1 MSFLN
6 GNEGIIFFFLF
17 VWGTAFALLFLR
29 VLTIKNKIKLKTSPL
44 VFKAILRSTVLALLF
59 VALSGPYLSE
69 KKGTETSVSL
79 SRDFLIALDLSHSML
94 ANDLKPNRLERAKL
108 FLKEVSQKLK
118 GDNFGLVIFSSNAYI
133 QCPLT
138 YDTEYF
144 NKMLG
149 FAHPRLVPMKGT
161 DLYPVL
167 NTALDRLT
175 HRDQID
181 SKSKIIILVSDGED
195 FGEEMI
201 PIAEKI
207 KDAGIKV
214 YCVGIGTEAG
224 GNIKLQ
230 KGFKRD
236 YDGNLVN
243 TKLNSRS
250 LEKLASITNGEYFE
264 ISDSK
269 YELNDLILSLDKIK
283 GQKNSLEKRHAPKT
297 VFYHYFLL
305 VAFLLLI
312 VDFIVKPKLIAF

>member
-6 GNEGIIFFFLF
+6 INEGIIIFFLF
-17 VWGTAFALLFLR
+17 VWVVAFLLLIFR
-29 VLTIKNKIKLKTSPL
+29 VLIIKRKIDLKSWPL
-44 VFKAILRSTVLALLF
+44 IFKALIRTAILFCLLIALA
-59 VALSGPYLSE
+59 GPHISE
-69 KKGTETSVSL
+69 KKGIKTSISS

-94 ANDLKPNRLERAKL
+94 ANDLKPNRLDRAKL
-108 FLKEVSQKLK
+108 FLTDLSNKLK
-118 GDNFGLVIFSSNAYI
+118 GDNFGLIIFSSNAYV

-138 YDTEYF
+138 YDIDYF

-167 NTALDRLT
+167 KTALERLT

-181 SKSKIIILVSDGED
+181 SKSKVILLVSDGED
-195 FGEEMI
+195 FGDEMI

-207 KDAGIKV
+207 KEAGIKV
-214 YCVGIGTEAG
+214 FCVGIGTKSG

-236 YDGNLVN
+236 YDGNMVK
-243 TKLNSRS
+243 TKLNVNA
-250 LEKLASITNGEYFE
+250 LKDLADITEGEYFE

-269 YELNDLILSLDKIK
+269 YELNDILISLDNIK
-283 GQKNSLEKRHAPKT
+283 GQKNMSEKRRAPKT
-297 VFYHYFLL
+297 TFYHYFL
-305 VAFLLLI
+305 FLALALLI
-312 VDFIVKPKLIAF
+312 FDFIVRPKLLKF